1 VVSGQRSAARLE
13 PTKPQ
18 IMVRVPVSSNRE
30 DTAVDRVML
39 VTGASSGIGA
49 ETARQASQ
57 EGYRLVLAARSDDR
71 LSALADSLG
80 GGDRAIGVRCD
91 VREWSDQQAMVQA
104 ALDAF
109 GRLDVVFANAG
120 VGVNPGFQAES
131 PELWRDMVLTNVYGP
146 ALTIRAAMDAL
157 RDSKGHLLLAGSVA
171 GRIVYPGS
179 LYSCTKW
186 AVTAMGE
193 AARRELQGS
202 GVRVTLVE
210 PGVVDTPFFPEREPV
225 TIRAEDVAR
234 AVIYAIQQPQQV
246 DVSEIVVRPT
256 DQEE

>member
-1 VVSGQRSAARLE
+1 
-13 PTKPQ
+13 
-18 IMVRVPVSSNRE
+18 MSSSQP
-30 DTAVDRVML
+30 DTPDRVLL

-49 ETARQASQ
+49 ETARRASR

-71 LSALADSLG
+71 LSALAESLG
-80 GGDRAIGVRCD
+80 GSDRAIAVRCD

-120 VGVNPGFQAES
+120 IGGTPGFQAES
-131 PELWRDMVLTNVYGP
+131 PEFWRDMVLTNVYGA
-146 ALTIRAAMDAL
+146 ALTIRAVMDAL
-157 RDSKGHLLLAGSVA
+157 RDSKGHLVLTGSVA

-202 GVRVTLVE
+202 RVRVTLVH
-210 PGVVDTPFFPEREPV
+210 PGVVDTPFFAEPEPV
-225 TIRAEDVAR
+225 TIEAEDIAR
-234 AVIYAIQQPQQV
+234 AILFALQQPQHV
-246 DVSEIVVRPT
+246 DVNEIVVRPT

>member
-1 VVSGQRSAARLE
+1 
-13 PTKPQ
+13 
-18 IMVRVPVSSNRE
+18 MSS
-30 DTAVDRVML
+30 AVDAGRVL
-39 VTGASSGIGA
+39 LITGASSGIGA

-57 EGYRLVLAARSDDR
+57 DGYRLVLAARSDDR

-80 GGDRAIGVRCD
+80 GSERAVAVQCD
-91 VREWSDQQAMVQA
+91 VREWSDQQAMVAA

-120 VGVNPGFQAES
+120 IGVNPGFKAES
-131 PELWRDMVLTNVYGP
+131 PELWRDMVLTNVYGA
-146 ALTIRAAMDAL
+146 ALTIRAAIDAL
-157 RDSKGHLLLAGSVA
+157 RESKGHLVLTGSVA

-193 AARRELQGS
+193 AARQELQGS
-202 GVRVTLVE
+202 RVRVTLVH
-210 PGVVDTPFFPEREPV
+210 PGVVDTPFFPEPEPV
-225 TIRAEDVAR
+225 TIEAEDIAR
-234 AVIYAIQQPQQV
+234 AILFALQQPQQV
-246 DVSEIVVRPT
+246 DVNEIVVRPT